1 MKKILLQILALLWKV
16 IRTYAFQWLRR
27 FLGRAAVWG
36 TVALLGLLAVAFVVV
51 LLFSL
56 F

>member
-1 MKKILLQILALLWKV
+1 MQLLALLWKV
-16 IRTYAFQWLRR
+16 IRTYGLQWLRR
-27 FLGRAAVWG
+27 FLGRAAIWG
-36 TVALLGLLAVAFVVV
+36 TFALLGLLALAVVVV